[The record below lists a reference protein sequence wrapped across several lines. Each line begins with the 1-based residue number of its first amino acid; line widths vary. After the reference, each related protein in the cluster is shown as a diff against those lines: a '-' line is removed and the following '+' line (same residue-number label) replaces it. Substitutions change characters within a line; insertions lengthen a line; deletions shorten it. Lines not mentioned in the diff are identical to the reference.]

1 MELLTLFHKTSK
13 PSDNFSCT
21 YRRAGSADEWL
32 CTFNRKGYLKSEC
45 HCPLG
50 PNLAS
55 TESILN
61 VCKDKIHPIGLWVS
75 DERFNEHHPVEEEFA
90 RQVNEYGQFA
100 LFVECFVHTKGY
112 IICLMQLKR

>member
-1 MELLTLFHKTSK
+1 MNGYAPFVKRLFKKASVIVPTS
-13 PSDNFSCT
+13 
-21 YRRAGSADEWL
+21 
-32 CTFNRKGYLKSEC
+32 
-45 HCPLG
+45 

-90 RQVNEYGQFA
+90 RQVDQYGQFA
-100 LFVECFVHTKGY
+100 LFVGVLRTYKGLHY
-112 IICLMQLKR
+112 LLDAAKRVDKNILIAGRGPLF